1 MGRSIDCHLGAQLWN
16 GRQHMKKK
24 WKLYKSHQHGAEW
37 IHDALMALENLY
49 LRLFVPVKETDGSS
63 FTTTKENPY

>member
-1 MGRSIDCHLGAQLWN
+1 
-16 GRQHMKKK
+16 MKKE

-49 LRLFVPVKETDGSS
+49 LHLFAPVKETDGSR